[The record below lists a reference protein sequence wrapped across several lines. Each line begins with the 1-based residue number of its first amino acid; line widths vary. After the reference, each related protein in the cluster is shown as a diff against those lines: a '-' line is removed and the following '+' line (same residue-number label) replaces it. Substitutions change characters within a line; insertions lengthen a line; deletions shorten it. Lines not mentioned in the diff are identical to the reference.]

1 MKILVTGGAG
11 FIGSHLV
18 HKLNDEGY
26 DVSVLD
32 LRKPSQD
39 VRWIKRDIRE
49 DLETL
54 FSDFHVVFHLAA
66 LANARRSSE
75 DPCLCFETNIKG
87 TLNVLRAALKGG
99 VERLF
104 LASSTWVS
112 GAQDGDI
119 VNEKSPFHLED
130 VNTIYGASKISQELL
145 CFSFYNEYRGPK
157 YTIFRYGIPYGERMW
172 KGLVVRAFMEMA
184 ERTKIISIMGDG
196 KQSRE
201 FLYVGDL
208 CEGQIQALKPR
219 AENKIYNL
227 TGRRPVTIEEIAKE
241 IVKHFPAKIEYIP
254 QARVEPK
261 IKRVHNWLAENELG
275 WVPKTSIE
283 EGIAKCVEW
292 WKSLDE
298 EQKLE
303 EYWC

>member
-18 HKLNDEGY
+18 QKLSDEGY

-32 LRKPSQD
+32 LRKPCQD
-39 VRWIKRDIRE
+39 VPWIKKDIRE
-49 DLETL
+49 DLGNI

-75 DPCLCFETNIKG
+75 DPRLCFEINIKG
-87 TLNVLRAALKGG
+87 TLNVLRAALKGD
-99 VERLF
+99 VERVF

-112 GAQDGDI
+112 GAQEGEV
-119 VNEKSPFHLED
+119 VNEKSPFRLED

-145 CFSFYNEYRGPK
+145 CFAFYSEYKGPK

-196 KQSRE
+196 KQFRE

-208 CEGQIQALKPR
+208 CEGQIQAMKPL

-227 TGRRPVTIEEIAKE
+227 TGGRPITIEEIAKE
-241 IVKHFPAKIEYIP
+241 IVKHFPAKVEYIP

-283 EGIAKCVEW
+283 EGIAKCAEW
-292 WKSLDE
+292 WKSLSE